1 MRRRRHFHVG
11 HAGGAAGER
20 LIDEPCDDGRDKA
33 FEPDPSTVDRFLMR
47 IHDFGNRL
55 RLHADEPAVQRSG
68 IDRGRGS
75 AGRLLIHRT
84 DLGDDCFF
92 VEALVADLRVVD
104 AILIC
109 RDHSADGAQYGRP

>member
-11 HAGGAAGER
+11 HAGGAAGEC

-47 IHDFGNRL
+47 ILL
-55 RLHADEPAVQRSG
+55 RLHADKPAVQRSG
-68 IDRGRGS
+68 IDRGRGN

-84 DLGDDCFF
+84 DLGDDCFS